1 VVFVETPIFT
11 RRVYDYLDDDA
22 YGQLQAFLSEQPGA
36 GKIIRN
42 SGGIRKLRW
51 PDSRPIEAAK
61 KSINIMRKELFEELL
76 ESVKQAKAIERGD
89 AKPSREFVV
98 NHRLEVARVRAQLG
112 LSQSRFAA
120 LLGISANTL
129 KNWEQGRR
137 QPTGAARVL
146 IKVAARHPKIV
157 LEAAA

>member
-1 VVFVETPIFT
+1 
-11 RRVYDYLDDDA
+11 
-22 YGQLQAFLSEQPGA
+22 
-36 GKIIRN
+36 
-42 SGGIRKLRW
+42 
-51 PDSRPIEAAK
+51 
-61 KSINIMRKELFEELL
+61 MRKELFAELL
-76 ESVKQAKAIERGD
+76 ESVRQAKAIERGD

-98 NHRLEVARVRAQLG
+98 NRGLEVARVRAQLG
-112 LSQSRFAA
+112 LSQSKFAA

-146 IKVAARHPKIV
+146 IKIAARHPKVV